1 MAKRVCLYGILTGV
15 CIVLGYL
22 EHFISFD
29 FIAPG
34 IKLGLVNSVVLLL
47 ITKKDIKGAFLT
59 NTVRILMSAVLFSSP
74 SVLIY
79 SLPAGIVSTVVMAV
93 MGRCRNFSV
102 IGFSIMGA
110 AVHNIIQ
117 LLCAFLMLGKGVLFY
132 SPFLLLAALISG
144 SLIGILVKI
153 LSGKVRF

>member
-1 MAKRVCLYGILTGV
+1 M
-15 CIVLGYL
+15 
-22 EHFISFD
+22 
-29 FIAPG
+29 
-34 IKLGLVNSVVLLL
+34 GLVSGL
-47 ITKKDIKGAFLT
+47 ITFI
-59 NTVRILMSAVLFSSP
+59 
-74 SVLIY
+74 
-79 SLPAGIVSTVVMAV
+79 VMAV

-110 AVHNIIQ
+110 AVHNLIQ